1 MNVRTFGIGLVL
13 LSAVVLTSL
22 ITSCGG
28 TAPAAA
34 TSTSS
39 TTVTPPVIT
48 VTVSPATATVLT
60 SATAQFTAAV
70 TGTSNTAVTW
80 SVSGVAGGNQTFGTI
95 SDSGLYTAPSLVPTP
110 ALLTVTATS
119 VANNSVSGSAPVKVA
134 SPIVINLS
142 PTVATLLPADSQ
154 SFTATMSGPV
164 SSGVTWTVNG
174 VPGGNS
180 TLGTLVKTRTD
191 VGLSVA
197 QYTAP
202 GTAPVSQ
209 PLLVEAISTVDPAA
223 FAAARV
229 FIRRDTQV
237 PQGAPMKLGTSGGNA
252 SDLLMNGG
260 NIGGCCSGTLGSLLS
275 RGGKFYVLSNNH
287 VLDKSDQGSAGDP
300 IVQPGL
306 GDVNCQ
312 VQKTATVAHVSQA
325 APLHGGPNNVD
336 AAIAEIV
343 PGEVDTTGT
352 ILDLAAP
359 NQAAPPSSTLAD
371 ALAASSSKE
380 PVAKVGRSSGLTCGS
395 IESIA
400 ADILVHYETSCGS
413 KDSFEVSYTNQII
426 ITGGVFSEPGDSGS
440 LVVTADTA
448 RPLGLLYA
456 GDGSSTAVNPI
467 QDVLSALKDPS
478 TGEIPQIVGA
488 ADHAVGCPASGQATI
503 ANAQALTSQLNDNV
517 LQRAQVVKAQYETQ
531 LMQNS
536 AVSTVSVGASED
548 DPGQPAIVV
557 HVKAA
562 PQTPL
567 PHEVGGVR
575 TKVVFDQLATPIR
588 LSKSVITNAMG
599 VKNQHSAELRSN
611 PKIFGVG
618 VAASKDS
625 PGEAA
630 IVIYV
635 DRSSTASIP
644 LEIDGLRTQVIRA
657 DPFRT
662 SGWGKEALGACSRS
676 ASLGRLSKMP
686 TSALEANKAIRP

>member
-13 LSAVVLTSL
+13 LSAAALTSL

-34 TSTSS
+34 NSTNS

-48 VTVSPATATVLT
+48 VTVSPSATTVLT
-60 SATAQFTAAV
+60 SATAQFTATV
-70 TGTSNTAVTW
+70 TGTTNTGVSW
-80 SVSGVAGGNQTFGTI
+80 SVSGVAGAGVGTI
-95 SDSGLYTAPSLVPTP
+95 SASGLYTAPNLVPSP
-110 ALLTVTATS
+110 ALVTVTATS
-119 VANNSVSGSAPVKVA
+119 AANSSVSGSAQIKVA
-134 SPIVINLS
+134 SPIVITLS
-142 PTVATLLPADSQ
+142 PTSAILLPGQTQD
-154 SFTATMSGPV
+154 FTATVGGPV
-164 SSGVTWTVNG
+164 SSGVTWSVNG
-174 VPGGNS
+174 IFGGNPS
-180 TLGTLVKTRTD
+180 LGMVVTTRSD
-191 VGLSVA
+191 VGLSGA

-202 GTAPVSQ
+202 GTAPVAEPVIVQ
-209 PLLVEAISTVDPAA
+209 AISTVDPAA

-229 FIRRDTQV
+229 FIRRDNQF
-237 PQGAPMKLGTSGGNA
+237 PQAAPIKLGTSGGNA
-252 SDLLMNGG
+252 SDLLMRGG

-275 RGGKFYVLSNNH
+275 RGAKFYILSNNH
-287 VLDKSDQGSAGDP
+287 VLDKSDSGSPGDP

-312 VQKTATVAHVSQA
+312 VQNTATVAHVSQA
-325 APLHGGPNNVD
+325 VPLHGSPSSVD

-343 PGEVDTTGT
+343 PGEVDTNGT

-359 NQAAPPSSTLAD
+359 NQPAAPSSTLAD
-371 ALAASSSKE
+371 PQTALAAKGS
-380 PVAKVGRSSGLTCGS
+380 VAKVGRSSGLTCGS

-413 KDSFEVSYTNQII
+413 TDSFQVTYTNQIVI
-426 ITGGVFSEPGDSGS
+426 SGALFSEPGDSGS

-456 GDGSSTAVNPI
+456 GDGTSTALNPI

-478 TGEIPQIVGA
+478 TGEVPKVVGG
-488 ADHAVGCPASGQATI
+488 ADHAVGCPASGQAIVT
-503 ANAQALTSQLNDNV
+503 NAQALTSQLNASV
-517 LQRAQVVKAQYETQ
+517 LQRAQLVKSQYEPQ

-536 AVSTVSVGASED
+536 VVSAVSVGVSAD

-557 HVKAA
+557 HVKAL
-562 PQTPL
+562 PQSPV
-567 PHEVGGVR
+567 PHQVGGVR
-575 TKVVFDQLATPIR
+575 TKVVFDQLAAPIT
-588 LSKSVITNAMG
+588 LPKSAIANALQ

-611 PKIFGVG
+611 ANIFGVG

-630 IVIYV
+630 MVIYV
-635 DRSSTASIP
+635 DRSSTVAIP
-644 LEIDGLRTQVIRA
+644 AEIDGLRTQVVRG

-662 SGWGKEALGACSRS
+662 SGWAQEPAGSCSRT
-676 ASLGRLSKMP
+676 ALRPRLS
-686 TSALEANKAIRP
+686 RVR